1 MFTVIDCLN
10 DCLFD
15 CLFAIDC
22 LFDCLFY
29 VSFVT
34 LTFLKL
40 IFQRF
45 RKSVFKPFSGIL
57 RKFGKKKK
65 AVKKPPLMATYNN
78 FDTVAKGVQGVCK
91 RTQNLHTPFCLNA
104 HPLITPQKL
113 PALSAAILS
122 HPQYHHLPRDRSA

>member
-40 IFQRF
+40 IFQGF

-57 RKFGKKKK
+57 RNFGKKKK
-65 AVKKPPLMATYNN
+65 AVKKPPLMVEVKCVPFISHMKIIDNQISSVY
-78 FDTVAKGVQGVCK
+78 K
-91 RTQNLHTPFCLNA
+91 RKRIVEYMH
-104 HPLITPQKL
+104 
-113 PALSAAILS
+113 
-122 HPQYHHLPRDRSA
+122 